1 MHPITRS
8 LLASAVVLTLAV
20 PAVPAV
26 AQEEGVAT
34 TTISAIERG
43 EAQGMVYLEGAA
55 LERAGDGGDEV
66 LFSDGTGTIRVQV
79 DDDAGEGEMP
89 LFELVG
95 IEGTLAAGEID
106 VSRWAL
112 LRIVTPAV
120 IVEEPQVVEAFWG
133 WIVAYGSQ
141 APEATE

>member
-8 LLASAVVLTLAV
+8 LLASAVALLL
-20 PAVPAV
+20 AVPAV

-43 EAQGMVYLEGAA
+43 EAQGMVHLEGAA
-55 LERAGDGGDEV
+55 LEQTDDEY

-79 DDDAGEGEMP
+79 DENAGDGEMP

-141 APEATE
+141 APEPTE